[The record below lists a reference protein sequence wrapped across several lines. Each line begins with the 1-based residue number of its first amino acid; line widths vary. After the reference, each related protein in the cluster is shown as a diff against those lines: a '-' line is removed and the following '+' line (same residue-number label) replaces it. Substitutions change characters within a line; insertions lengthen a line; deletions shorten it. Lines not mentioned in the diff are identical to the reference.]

1 MCTAASSID
10 RYQPC
15 VERKPIQSNI
25 TVRDGKIDT
34 GRYEVEVKDDQV
46 WIRDRHTNTWVKLW
60 GDPHGETSDGDKF
73 QFHENCTFDLPD
85 GTKISIKTT
94 PKGAD
99 GIAFIDS
106 VAVMNGKQG
115 IEVNGVHDG
124 QSGVQMGQLT
134 NDVAALDAKYADG
147 TVLTVGPQG
156 QIDDLFTSKGE
167 IVGKDKT
174 QRWDEHNVD
183 GLGGKSKYD
192 FTNKDDWSNLAK
204 GSFESQLAK
213 ARSPEEI
220 MFLVAQMLQKLAG
233 KKAEEISKEAQRINK
248 SGGSSTD
255 QLAKMNF
262 DLQQLQQAAQQFFT
276 SATNLSKSRH
286 DTQMAIVG
294 NYK

>member
-1 MCTAASSID
+1 MNLLAPKTLRAFFGSSLAIAMVLGGCALASSD
-10 RYQPC
+10 DSGSKHTPA
-15 VERKPIQSNI
+15 EAAKDETP
-25 TVRDGKIDT
+25 
-34 GRYEVEVKDDQV
+34 EVTPDVPVPGASDALA
-46 WIRDRHTNTWVKLW
+46 NPKLIKA
-60 GDPHGETSDGDKF
+60 PFKTAELTA
-73 QFHENCTFDLPD
+73 LD

-233 KKAEEISKEAQRINK
+233 KKAEEISKEAKKINE
-248 SGGSSTD
+248 SGGSGTD
-255 QLAKMNF
+255 ELAKMNF

>member
-1 MCTAASSID
+1 MCNVQNCALRPTANHGKHAT
-10 RYQPC
+10 
-15 VERKPIQSNI
+15 ESNI

-34 GRYEVEVKDDQV
+34 GRYEVEVKDDEV

-94 PKGAD
+94 PKDGQ
-99 GIAFIDS
+99 GIAYIDS
-106 VAVMNGKQG
+106 VAVMNDKQAV
-115 IEVNGVHDG
+115 EVTGVHDG
-124 QSGVQMGQLT
+124 KAGTQMGAIT
-134 NDVAALDAKYADG
+134 NNVAALDAKYADG

-167 IVGKDKT
+167 IIGKDKT
-174 QRWDEHNVD
+174 QRWDEHNID
-183 GLGGKSKYD
+183 GLGGKSKND
-192 FTNKDDWSNLAK
+192 FTNKNDWSNLFK
-204 GSFESQLAK
+204 GSIGSQLAN
-213 ARSPEEI
+213 ASSPEEI
-220 MFLVAQMLQKLAG
+220 MFMVAQMLQKLAG
-233 KKAEEISKEAQRINK
+233 KKAEEIRDKAKKLNE
-248 SGGSSTD
+248 SGSPNTD
-255 QLAKMNF
+255 ELAKLNF